1 MATHD
6 PLPELAALDAGG
18 EGVRIPPG
26 DTAPLTPRVRALLD
40 TALGRVADFKKKM
53 HPATPFSRAEFDAI
67 NREIWDLR
75 VAVLG
80 EERAHQR
87 STDAGS
93 HSPVELY

>member
-1 MATHD
+1 MICH
-6 PLPELAALDAGG
+6 
-18 EGVRIPPG
+18 
-26 DTAPLTPRVRALLD
+26 RVRMLDQARTTLETQPPALLEV
-40 TALGRVADFKKKM
+40 ALNRVADFKKKM
-53 HPATPFSRAEFDAI
+53 HPATVFSRAEFDAI
-67 NREIWDLR
+67 NRDIWDLR

>member
-1 MATHD
+1 
-6 PLPELAALDAGG
+6 
-18 EGVRIPPG
+18 
-26 DTAPLTPRVRALLD
+26 
-40 TALGRVADFKKKM
+40 M
-53 HPATPFSRAEFDAI
+53 HPATAFSRAEFDAI
-67 NREIWDLR
+67 NRDIWDLR